1 MGIFSV
7 AIDGPAGAGKST
19 LAKAAAK
26 ELGFVYVD
34 TGAIYRT
41 VGLAAQRAKIAPT
54 DTAAV
59 TALLPQLAVDMKYV
73 NGVQQ
78 MLLNGEN
85 VSHLIRSPE
94 ISDYASNVSAMPE
107 VRAYLMD
114 MQRQM
119 AKKYNVIMDGRDIG
133 TVVLPHAGLKIF
145 LTADVEKRA
154 ERRCR
159 ELLERGVETSYE
171 DVLKEM
177 RIRDDRDM
185 NRESAP
191 LKAASDAVVLDTGD
205 MTLEESIQALLHLI
219 RDRMREGA
227 TV

>member
-41 VGLAAQRAKIAPT
+41 VGLAAQRAGIAPN
-54 DTAAV
+54 DVAAV
-59 TALLPQLAVDMKYV
+59 TALLPELVIDMKYV

-78 MLLNGEN
+78 MLLHGEN

-94 ISDYASNVSAMPE
+94 ISDYASNVSAMPA

-119 AKKYNVIMDGRDIG
+119 AQKYNVIMDGRDIG
-133 TVVLPHAGLKIF
+133 TVVLPHARLKIF

-154 ERRCR
+154 DRRYM
-159 ELLERGVETSYE
+159 ELVKSGVETSYE
-171 DVLKEM
+171 DVLEEM
-177 RIRDDRDM
+177 RIRDARDM
-185 NRESAP
+185 GRETAP
-191 LKAASDAVVLDTGD
+191 LKAAPDAVILDTGD
-205 MTLEESIQALLHLI
+205 MTLDESIQAVLSLI
-219 RDRMREGA
+219 RDRIREGA
-227 TV
+227 AV

>member
-41 VGLAAQRAKIAPT
+41 VGLAAQRAGIAP
-54 DTAAV
+54 DDAAAV
-59 TALLPQLAVDMKYV
+59 TALLPELVIDMKYV

-78 MLLNGEN
+78 MLLHGEN

-94 ISDYASNVSAMPE
+94 ISDYASNVSAMPA

-119 AKKYNVIMDGRDIG
+119 AQKYNVIMDGRDIG
-133 TVVLPHAGLKIF
+133 TVVLPHARLKIF

-154 ERRCR
+154 DRRYM
-159 ELLERGVETSYE
+159 ELVKSGVETSYE
-171 DVLKEM
+171 DVLEEM
-177 RIRDDRDM
+177 RIRDARDM
-185 NRESAP
+185 GRETAP
-191 LKAASDAVVLDTGD
+191 LKAAPDAVILDTGD
-205 MTLEESIQALLHLI
+205 MTLDESIQAVLSLI
-219 RDRMREGA
+219 RDRIREGA
-227 TV
+227 AV

>member
-59 TALLPQLAVDMKYV
+59 TALLPELVVDMKYV

-94 ISDYASNVSAMPE
+94 ISDYASKVSAMPE

-205 MTLEESIQALLHLI
+205 MTLEESIQAVLRLI

>member
-41 VGLAAQRAKIAPT
+41 VGLAAQRAGIAPN
-54 DTAAV
+54 DAAGV
-59 TALLPQLAVDMKYV
+59 TALLPELVIDMKYV

-78 MLLNGEN
+78 MLLHGEN
-85 VSHLIRSPE
+85 VSHLIRLPE

-119 AKKYNVIMDGRDIG
+119 AQKYSVIMDGRDIG

-154 ERRCR
+154 DRRYM
-159 ELLERGVETSYE
+159 ELLQSGVETSYE

-177 RIRDDRDM
+177 RIRDARDM
-185 NRESAP
+185 GRETAP
-191 LKAASDAVVLDTGD
+191 LKAASDAVILDTGD
-205 MTLEESIQALLHLI
+205 MTLDESIQAVLSLI

-227 TV
+227 AV